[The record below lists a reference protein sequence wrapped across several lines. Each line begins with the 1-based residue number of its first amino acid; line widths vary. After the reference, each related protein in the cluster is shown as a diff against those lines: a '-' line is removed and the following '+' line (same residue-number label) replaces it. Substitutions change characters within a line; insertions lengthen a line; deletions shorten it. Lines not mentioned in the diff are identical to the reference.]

1 MAVRRRGF
9 VACRKAAGYT
19 REAPSVEAPA
29 AVAPTAVDA
38 PAVMGLLNT
47 AVPVLDRR
55 VVLAGS
61 AAAALVLGDVEA
73 LRRNLAEAVDHAAMS
88 DASLDDWEHTVHQ
101 YGLAYRYRPAAS
113 LLVDLTADFAE
124 LNRLLHRRRAILVP
138 TRLTRVVAQMAG
150 LLCATLLRLGQYAA
164 ARDWARTAK
173 IVAKESGDSKLH
185 AWVLSQEAYSHYYD
199 GNPMRAVSVATQA
212 QHVANHA
219 PCPGVAQTAGLDAEA
234 RMPSCFC
241 YDEASFVYHA
251 GNTYTHLGRIA
262 EAAAAQERALA
273 LYPRTDYFHHPLLML
288 DRADCLVL
296 DNEVPAAV
304 ECAKRALRAFAA
316 EPRTPVVDSRARQV
330 LRHIPAKAATLPAVQ
345 ELRDLLRDAAA

>member
-1 MAVRRRGF
+1 
-9 VACRKAAGYT
+9 
-19 REAPSVEAPA
+19 
-29 AVAPTAVDA
+29 
-38 PAVMGLLNT
+38 MGLPNT

-55 VVLAGS
+55 MVLAGS

-219 PCPGVAQTAGLDAEA
+219 PCPGVAQTAGLEARVHAMHGNAEEARAALDRAERALGGLDAEA

-273 LYPRTDYFHHPLLML
+273 LYPRTDYFHRPLLML

-304 ECAKRALRAFAA
+304 ECAKRALRDFAA

-330 LRHIPAKAATLPAVQ
+330 LGHIPAKAATLPAVQ